1 MDTCGPPETGDDTD
15 ASAAEVSGNR
25 SVREHP
31 HTAGRILPVD
41 GGGLSLDGAT
51 PVPED
56 AGEVTRVLGPGAD
69 PFVATLVKAIRI
81 AQIEAG
87 YTQSNIEAIR
97 VQENVTVL
105 FTDLV
110 RSTRLATRMGDESAD
125 HLLRRHLSTLH
136 RAIISTGGTEVKRH
150 GDGVMAVFSTA
161 SAALECAV
169 QMQRDV
175 DIDNR
180 ASVRPLGL
188 RVGLSGGEVIREG
201 TDYFGDPVVEAA
213 RLCSSASSG
222 KILASQVVKAV
233 AGRRAGYPYRALGF
247 VELKGLPEP
256 LDTFE
261 VGWDPTPGHSAMP
274 RPSLDGTAVTTK
286 RDS

>member
-1 MDTCGPPETGDDTD
+1 
-15 ASAAEVSGNR
+15 
-25 SVREHP
+25 
-31 HTAGRILPVD
+31 
-41 GGGLSLDGAT
+41 
-51 PVPED
+51 
-56 AGEVTRVLGPGAD
+56 
-69 PFVATLVKAIRI
+69 
-81 AQIEAG
+81 
-87 YTQSNIEAIR
+87 
-97 VQENVTVL
+97 
-105 FTDLV
+105 
-110 RSTRLATRMGDESAD
+110 
-125 HLLRRHLSTLH
+125 
-136 RAIISTGGTEVKRH
+136 
-150 GDGVMAVFSTA
+150 MAVFSTA

-256 LDTFE
+256 LDATFE
-261 VGWDPTPGHSAMP
+261 VGWDPTPGHYP
-274 RPSLDGTAVTTK
+274 RCRGRPLTAQLSQRNAILEPAVPPCGDDFNK
-286 RDS
+286 SNPFVNRGGEEHV